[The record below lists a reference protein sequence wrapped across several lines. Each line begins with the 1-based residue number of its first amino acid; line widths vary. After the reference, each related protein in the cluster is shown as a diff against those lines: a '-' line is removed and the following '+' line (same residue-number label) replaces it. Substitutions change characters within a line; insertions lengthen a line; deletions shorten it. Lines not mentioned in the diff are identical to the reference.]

1 MKPRGEWAS
10 MRRKDLGLLIVVGF
24 LFAALTFNLG
34 LYWGVKWGLAKA
46 HVMMPSQGEHALPAP
61 QVFEAANHGPEK
73 STEDGKDWQDEKQIP
88 ESIREGFVKSKQ
100 NALIES
106 QLRSKDRVSVGT
118 SIADAEEYF
127 SQKKLKWGEAPAEVQ
142 KMDRSVASEE
152 TPAPVVAQKKSL
164 SSALFER
171 SPASVEEF
179 KPVPGQLTV
188 QVASYATQ
196 EEAVARVKVLISA
209 GASDAYYTKNIIKGE
224 MWYQVMVGSF
234 KEEKWAKHQGEQLVR
249 RRMASEYFIRKVPD

>member
-1 MKPRGEWAS
+1 

-34 LYWGVKWGLAKA
+34 LYWGVKWGIQKA
-46 HVMMPSQGEHALPAP
+46 AVAVGPRAPGPAP
-61 QVFEAANHGPEK
+61 APHTIEASNHTPAAPAE
-73 STEDGKDWQDEKQIP
+73 SEKDWQTEKQIP

-127 SQKKLKWGEAPAEVQ
+127 SQKKLKWGEIPADIQ
-142 KMDRSVASEE
+142 KMARNVASEE
-152 TPAPVVAQKKSL
+152 APAPVAEAKKPPTSG
-164 SSALFER
+164 LFER
-171 SPASVEEF
+171 SPASVHEF

-188 QVASYATQ
+188 QIASYATE
-196 EEAVARVKVLISA
+196 EEAIARVKVLIGS
-209 GASDAYYTKNIIKGE
+209 GASDAYYTKKIVNGE
-224 MWYQVMVGSF
+224 MWYQVLVGSF
-234 KEEKWAKHQGEQLVR
+234 KDEKWAKHQGDQLVR
-249 RRMASEYFIRKVPD
+249 RSIASEYFIRKIPD